1 MEQKNIDILIEK
13 IKNKITFGNVVK
25 IIFFALLF
33 YIILLIVMNKV
44 NIDKIEIKNKNNL
57 LDFEKEYPL
66 PEKNLRGRSMTK
78 LENKNDK
85 NDKNDKK

>member
-1 MEQKNIDILIEK
+1 MEQTNIDLLIEK

-33 YIILLIVMNKV
+33 YIILLIFMNKV
-44 NIDKIEIKNKNNL
+44 NIDNIEIKNKNNL

-66 PEKNLRGRSMTK
+66 PEKNLRGRNMTK

-85 NDKNDKK
+85 NDKK

>member
-33 YIILLIVMNKV
+33 YIILLIFMNKV
-44 NIDKIEIKNKNNL
+44 NIDNIEIKNKNNL
-57 LDFEKEYPL
+57 IDFEKAYPL

-85 NDKNDKK
+85 K

>member
-57 LDFEKEYPL
+57 IDFEKEYPL

-78 LENKNDK
+78 LENKNEK
-85 NDKNDKK
+85 